1 MNAYQIQKFI
11 WELDRN
17 PPLKKAFKA
26 DQDSVLNRFPLTSDE
41 KCVLKEVDVW
51 ALRKMQVHP
60 ILIRQYTRIFG
71 IEHEKIFT
79 HSPHFPLKSE
89 TK

>member
-1 MNAYQIQKFI
+1 MSAYQIQKFI

-17 PPLKKAFKA
+17 PPLKKQFKA
-26 DQDSVLNRFPLTSDE
+26 DQDSILNSYPLTDDE
-41 KCVLKEVDVW
+41 KRILKEVDAW
-51 ALRKMQVHP
+51 ALRKLAVHP

-79 HSPHFPLKSE
+79 HSPHFSLKA
-89 TK
+89 KP

>member
-1 MNAYQIQKFI
+1 MSAYQIQKFI

-17 PPLKKAFKA
+17 PPLKKQFKA
-26 DQDSVLNRFPLTSDE
+26 DQDSILNTYPLTDDE
-41 KCVLKEVDVW
+41 KRILKEVDAW
-51 ALRKMQVHP
+51 ALRKLAVHP

-79 HSPHFPLKSE
+79 HSPHFSLKA
-89 TK
+89 KP